1 MAAKKLFIPGPVD
14 VSPDVAA
21 KMSDPM
27 IGHRSKAYAELHAR
41 TVDKLRQLMYTKNKV
56 FLGTCSSSGWM
67 EAAVINCVSRKALHV
82 VNGAFSKRWMKISK
96 AWGKSAEA
104 VEIPFGSAAKPEQ
117 LEDKLNSGEYDT
129 LFITHNETSTGAM
142 TPLQGF
148 GKLCADNNVVFCVD
162 AVSSM
167 AGVKIEVDK
176 LGIDVLVTGTQ
187 KCFAVAPGLAMTSV
201 SDKALERSKTIPYRG
216 LYFDYQ
222 DYLKKDEKN
231 NTPSTP
237 PIPQIMALDYQLDK
251 ILNKEGLENRFKRHK
266 TMADYTRAWAK
277 KNFEMFTEDWCSS
290 DTLTCIKNTR
300 NLDLDELKTK
310 LGEKGYVFSNG
321 YGDLKGKTF
330 RVAHMGDRTL
340 DELKEYLKTI
350 DEVFGLKSHTPP

>member
-21 KMSDPM
+21 KMSEPM

-41 TVDKLRQLMYTKNKV
+41 TVENLRKLMYTKNKV

-67 EAAVINCVSRKALHV
+67 EAAVINCVSKKALHV

-96 AWGKSAEA
+96 AWGRQADS
-104 VEIPFGSAAKPEQ
+104 VEVPWCSAAKPGDVE
-117 LEDKLNSGEYDT
+117 EKINSGDYDT

-148 GKLCADNNVVFCVD
+148 GKLCADNNVIFCVD

-201 SDKALERSKTIPYRG
+201 SDKALERSKTTPFRG

-266 TMADYTRAWAK
+266 AMADYTRTWAK

-290 DTLTCIKNTR
+290 DTVTCAKNTR
-300 NLDLDELKTK
+300 NTDLEDLKKK
-310 LGEKGYVFSNG
+310 LSDKGYVFANG

-330 RVAHMGDRTL
+330 RVAHMGDRTQ
-340 DELKEYLKTI
+340 DELKGYLSTI
-350 DEVFGLKSHTPP
+350 DGILKK